1 MASASIFGRVPK
13 VEVNYVPHPG
23 QDEVSEALAANFQ
36 SITPASIIE
45 IICGR
50 GWGKTLYMACD
61 ILVPFLDQHPGAKV
75 MWVAPTYLVC
85 MSLIEDVFKAINE
98 TSGKQYIPK
107 HDGEGN
113 QVWEFVTTKSGSVL
127 KWYNGA
133 EVTFRSA
140 DSPDSIVS
148 RGFNLIIIDEACL
161 IADEKIF
168 TLQILG
174 TARKAG
180 IKIFMISTP
189 RGKKHWTYKY
199 FLKGQDAKETMYLS
213 FTQPFDKNPYYSKV
227 LEQLIKDIP
236 EWVYRQEYMAE
247 FIEDGD
253 SVFRGIEHVLFGN
266 EISFEGQQQEWELPL
281 TDIKVK
287 TLTGEYKREAA
298 DRRFVVGLD
307 LAKSIDYTVLWTM
320 DIDTGDLVYYR
331 RLNKMDYRDVL
342 RISTD
347 VCKKFNHAE
356 LIFDATG
363 VGAGLADVLNNYDVI
378 AHPYVFTNESKNEIV
393 NKLSLSIQYQEIKIP
408 NIVTVKNELSVFTY
422 TITRTGKISYN
433 APSGFH
439 DDIVMALAL
448 ANWYRKENVG
458 SEDIAIVED
467 IMSINE
473 ERAYHRPGSMA
484 EYMHEDND

>member
-1 MASASIFGRVPK
+1 MASASIFGKVPK
-13 VEVNYVPHPG
+13 VEVNYTPHAG
-23 QDEVSEALAANFQ
+23 QDEVSEALLANFQ
-36 SITPASIIE
+36 SENPASIIE

-61 ILVPFLDQHPGAKV
+61 ILVPFLDQSPGAKV
-75 MWVAPTYLVC
+75 MWVAPTYLTC

-98 TSGKQYIPK
+98 TNGKQYIPK
-107 HDGEGN
+107 HDAEGN

-140 DSPDSIVS
+140 DAPDSIVS

-174 TARKAG
+174 TARKQG

-199 FLKGQDAKETMYLS
+199 FLKGQDKNENMYLS
-213 FTQPFDKNPYYSKV
+213 FSQPYHKNPYYSKV
-227 LEQLIKDIP
+227 LSQLIKDIP
-236 EWVYRQEYMAE
+236 EWVYKQEYLAE

-253 SVFRGIEHVLFGN
+253 SVFRGLEHVLFGN
-266 EISFEGQQQEWELPL
+266 EISFEGQQQEWSTDL
-281 TDIKVK
+281 TDITVK
-287 TLTGEYKREAA
+287 TFTGEYKREAA

-307 LAKSIDYTVLWTM
+307 LAKSVDYTVLWAM
-320 DIDTGDLVYYR
+320 DVDTGDLVYYR
-331 RLNKMDYRDVL
+331 RLNKMDYRNVL
-342 RISTD
+342 QIATD
-347 VCKKFNHAE
+347 VCKKYNHAE

-363 VGAGLADVLNNYDVI
+363 VGAGLADVLNNYDVT
-378 AHPYVFTNESKNEIV
+378 AHPFVFTNESKNEIV
-393 NKLSLSIQYQEIKIP
+393 NKLALSIQYQEIKIP
-408 NIVTVKNELSVFTY
+408 NITTVKNELSVFTY
-422 TITRTGKISYN
+422 TLTRTGKISYA

-439 DDIVMALAL
+439 DDIVMSLAL

-458 SEDIAIVED
+458 SEEIGIIED
-467 IMSINE
+467 VLAMNE
-473 ERAYHRPGSMA
+473 ERVRGRPGSFIEEM
-484 EYMHEDND
+484 YEDND